1 MKRNVQLIVVGL
13 LLLLALV
20 GVIVASVAYSTAWGL
35 FVLLPYVLL
44 PMTAAIFSSLA
55 GSNDLSAWTSFGCF
69 FEAFLWITALAIPS
83 ILYRV
88 NAINGS
94 QMGWLLAS
102 DVFVLAS
109 FMSLALVSGE

>member
-35 FVLLPYVLL
+35 FV
-44 PMTAAIFSSLA
+44 S
-55 GSNDLSAWTSFGCF
+55 
-69 FEAFLWITALAIPS
+69 FLWITALAIPS